1 VAPQYLK
8 SVPRIEAFLCV
19 YFLALLVNALIERE
33 MRRAMKRRRLPAL
46 PLYPEGR
53 PCKRPTTQQI
63 FRIFEGLMVHQL
75 TTTRG
80 GRYVYQ
86 PKLNGLQKKVLRLLG
101 MRPQAYRISMG

>member
-1 VAPQYLK
+1 
-8 SVPRIEAFLCV
+8 
-19 YFLALLVNALIERE
+19 
-33 MRRAMKRRRLPAL
+33 
-46 PLYPEGR
+46 
-53 PCKRPTTQQI
+53 
-63 FRIFEGLMVHQL
+63 MVHQL